1 MNKGEL
7 KIMKG
12 ANDWISGELRSKNEN
27 LHILSKCKKTCIN
40 PLVYN
45 SFVSPKNIYSPF
57 KPNAKRF
64 AGTIFIIRAYTAIM
78 TKLIQLI
85 FGLIHASHLDRY

>member
-45 SFVSPKNIYSPF
+45 SFVSPK
-57 KPNAKRF
+57 
-64 AGTIFIIRAYTAIM
+64 IFIPLLSQTQRDLLAQF
-78 TKLIQLI
+78 LSSEPIQ
-85 FGLIHASHLDRY
+85 R